1 MQRMNEFL
9 AGVRAALPG
18 LAASFL
24 VSGLV
29 LHYLQRYID
38 RKLAEDETRRAEE
51 HQRRRKRAQL
61 EHQRRHTAG
70 RLLFWLY
77 KGVTKPPPNGELAE
91 AMEAYQAAE
100 RAQKELE
107 REILAEAET
116 GGTT

>member
-1 MQRMNEFL
+1 MNFL
-9 AGVRAALPG
+9 QASGRRCRAWRQ
-18 LAASFL
+18 ASWCR
-24 VSGLV
+24 GW
-29 LHYLQRYID
+29 
-38 RKLAEDETRRAEE
+38 KLAEDETRRAEE

-116 GGTT
+116 GGEL

>member
-1 MQRMNEFL
+1 MPK
-9 AGVRAALPG
+9 G
-18 LAASFL
+18 
-24 VSGLV
+24 
-29 LHYLQRYID
+29 
-38 RKLAEDETRRAEE
+38 
-51 HQRRRKRAQL
+51 

-77 KGVTKPPPNGELAE
+77 KGVTKPPPNGELEE

-116 GGTT
+116 GGEL